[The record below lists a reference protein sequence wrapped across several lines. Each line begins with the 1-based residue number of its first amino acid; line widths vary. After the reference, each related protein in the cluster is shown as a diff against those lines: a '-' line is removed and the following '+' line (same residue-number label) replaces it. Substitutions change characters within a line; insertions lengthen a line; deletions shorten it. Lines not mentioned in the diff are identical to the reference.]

1 MTRRVRKA
9 VVPAAGLGTRF
20 LPTTLAVPKELLP
33 LDRRP
38 AIHHI
43 VQEAA
48 DCGIETMVFVLS
60 RGKESILHY
69 FLRNSATRNS
79 GGDPERQR
87 LLEEVQV
94 LREQI
99 EFVTVYQDEPLGLG
113 HAVLCAAS
121 AVGDEPFAL
130 MLPDDNFIPSPLP
143 SLVAGYESRGMGGL
157 ALKRVADEEVSR
169 YGIVDVASEEGHLC
183 ILKGAVE
190 KPPLEDAP
198 SRLAIMGRYVLPPEI
213 FEILLHTRPGAK
225 GEIQITDALHQVAAA
240 QGLTG
245 VLYEGTYL
253 DLGTWEGF
261 LLANL
266 RTALDDAELGP
277 RIREVL
283 NQE

>member
-20 LPTTLAVPKELLP
+20 LPATLAVPKELLP
-33 LDRRP
+33 FDRRP

-48 DCGIETMVFVLS
+48 DCGIETMIFVLA
-60 RGKESILHY
+60 RGKESMLHY
-69 FLRNSATRNS
+69 FLRNDISI
-79 GGDPERQR
+79 GHVDDPERRR

-94 LREQI
+94 LREQMEI
-99 EFVTVYQDEPLGLG
+99 VAVYQEEPLGLG

-130 MLPDDNFIPSPLP
+130 MLPDDHFMPSPLP
-143 SLVAGYESRGMGGL
+143 SLVEAHESRGLGGM
-157 ALKRVADEEVSR
+157 ALKSVPDEEVSR
-169 YGIVDVASEEGHLC
+169 YGIVDVATREGDLH

-190 KPPLEDAP
+190 KPRLDDAP

-213 FEILLHTRPGAK
+213 FEHLLHTRPGVK
-225 GEIQITDALHQVAAA
+225 GEIQITDALHQIAAS
-240 QGLTG
+240 QGLIG
-245 VLYEGTYL
+245 VLFEGTYL

-261 LLANL
+261 VLANL
-266 RTALDDAELGP
+266 RVSLDDPTLGP
-277 RIREVL
+277 RIREML
-283 NQE
+283 TQE

>member
-1 MTRRVRKA
+1 MNKRVRKA

-20 LPTTLAVPKELLP
+20 FPTTLALPKELLP

-43 VQEAA
+43 VREAA

-60 RGKESILHY
+60 RGKESLLHY
-69 FLRNSATRNS
+69 FLRNPAI
-79 GGDPERQR
+79 GGEGRPPKQQR

-94 LREQI
+94 LREQM
-99 EFVTVYQDEPLGLG
+99 EFVAVYQEEPLGLG

-121 AVGDEPFAL
+121 AVGDEPFAV

-143 SLVAGYESRGMGGL
+143 ALVKNYEEQGMGGI
-157 ALKRVADEEVSR
+157 AVKRVSDEEVSR
-169 YGIVDVASEEGHLC
+169 FGIVDVESEEEDLY

-190 KPPLEDAP
+190 KPLLEDAP

-213 FEILLHTRPGAK
+213 FEHLLHIRPGAK
-225 GEIQITDALHQVAAA
+225 GEIQITDALHKVAAT

-245 VLYEGTYL
+245 VLFEGTYL

-261 LLANL
+261 VLANL
-266 RTALDDAELGP
+266 QMSMKDPALAP
-277 RIREVL
+277 RIYEIL